1 LARIKDEEE
10 PLKLYTF
17 NLNFKEMQELE
28 SLRAPN
34 VKKNE
39 DMRQIIHNEV
49 ERRRKLLKVQNSITR
64 DLSPMRNIPLSVIEQ
79 QPAIVTSTIAGG
91 DITIT
96 SIDDVRKYST
106 KFKEYIQQNK
116 DDIRKL
122 TDELLPEAK
131 GPLQLTQTLI
141 RDFHRNKNR
150 NNFINSTMSN
160 RAEVYEGKQT
170 TTRETL

>member
-1 LARIKDEEE
+1 MTNEEDET
-10 PLKLYTF
+10 LKLYTF

-39 DMRQIIHNEV
+39 DMRQIIHNEL
-49 ERRRKLLKVQNSITR
+49 ERRKKLKVQKVVAAP
-64 DLSPMRNIPLSVIEQ
+64 DLSPMRNIPLSLVQ
-79 QPAIVTSTIAGG
+79 QDPPIVTSMIVG

-96 SIDDVRKYST
+96 SIDYVRKYST
-106 KFKEYIQQNK
+106 KLKEYVQQNK

-131 GPLQLTQTLI
+131 GPLQLIQTLI
-141 RDFHRNKNR
+141 GDFHRNKNR
-150 NNFINSTMSN
+150 NNFINSTMSK

-170 TTRETL
+170 TRETL